1 MAGLV
6 ENCNRYQ
13 RSSSVTA
20 SGADN
25 DVTLA
30 FSPSTGPPRDANAGI
45 GSAGERG
52 S

>member
-13 RSSSVTA
+13 RSSVTA

-25 DVTLA
+25 DVTRA
-30 FSPSTGPPRDANAGI
+30 VSPSTVA
-45 GSAGERG
+45 
-52 S
+52 